1 MLLRALQ
8 VCQHFIAGRGLA
20 FHGNWGPKAVVL
32 PQAILLGLIHLCQ
45 DLITRFAGLRVIRV
59 RRVSHL
65 GGRGMDHAAGHGWA
79 NGRSKLQ
86 GGQEGANCHVYLLGF
101 E

>member
-45 DLITRFAGLRVIRV
+45 DLITRFVAMALDQSPIELLTCTSVPAAV
-59 RRVSHL
+59 ALLVS
-65 GGRGMDHAAGHGWA
+65 
-79 NGRSKLQ
+79 
-86 GGQEGANCHVYLLGF
+86 
-101 E
+101 